1 MGNTGTSTTKNS
13 DSSTSWKK
21 KKQKNKKKKHKKS
34 KSPPP
39 PQLNH
44 TGASQS
50 RSLND
55 LHLQEQSK
63 RTHPDNIRESQS
75 VPSPDTTPQPQWSSM
90 PDQYIIEHIRD
101 LCADNNI
108 SVINIDNM
116 ARQYLLGAM
125 RASPADKERINHII
139 TELCKQEVRMSDDVM
154 FDELTPHM
162 PIHTRTHQHI
172 FHMPIHT
179 RNKGYGDQLSIVD
192 KTDTSDAKESDDMMF
207 DELTP
212 STYPK
217 KQNELTIKPEY
228 LDLRSDYLKAMQ
240 PLLKKHTR
248 ETLLEQCANDDCIGI
263 SQSNDPKKIEHVLF
277 KYCQSVQRIDCL
289 LSLYHKL
296 MRSETL

>member
-39 PQLNH
+39 APPQLKH

-50 RSLND
+50 QND
-55 LHLQEQSK
+55 LLQEQSK
-63 RTHPDNIRESQS
+63 LSHHGTNEVTIHTIRESQS
-75 VPSPDTTPQPQWSSM
+75 APSPDTTPQPQWSSM

-139 TELCKQEVRMSDDVM
+139 TELCKQE
-154 FDELTPHM
+154 
-162 PIHTRTHQHI
+162 
-172 FHMPIHT
+172 
-179 RNKGYGDQLSIVD
+179 GYHDGHQLSIVD
-192 KTDTSDAKESDDMMF
+192 TTDTSVAKE
-207 DELTP
+207 
-212 STYPK
+212 
-217 KQNELTIKPEY
+217 
-228 LDLRSDYLKAMQ
+228 
-240 PLLKKHTR
+240 
-248 ETLLEQCANDDCIGI
+248 
-263 SQSNDPKKIEHVLF
+263 
-277 KYCQSVQRIDCL
+277 
-289 LSLYHKL
+289 
-296 MRSETL
+296 